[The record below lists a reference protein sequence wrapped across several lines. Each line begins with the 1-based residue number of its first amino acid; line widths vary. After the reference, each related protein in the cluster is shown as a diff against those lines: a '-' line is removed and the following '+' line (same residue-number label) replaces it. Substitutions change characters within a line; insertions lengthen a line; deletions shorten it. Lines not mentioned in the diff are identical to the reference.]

1 MEILLNLLI
10 NTIAL
15 MIATYILPGVHVAS
29 WTDALVAAL
38 VLGIV
43 NAFVRPILII
53 LTLPITLLTLGLF
66 ILVINTLLILLV
78 AAIVPGFDVDGF
90 WWAFLLSIVLWV
102 INAVLHSLESTLRAA

>member
-78 AAIVPGFDVDGF
+78 AAIVPGFDKVAGEPHG
-90 WWAFLLSIVLWV
+90 ATHGPAI
-102 INAVLHSLESTLRAA
+102 HRRAA